1 MEKETLYRY
10 VACQASPEE
19 ETAVLTWLEADPAHE
34 SELAKVQRQHDLV
47 ALSAPVIN
55 ELYAK
60 DRRRR
65 FGSVLRRWSAAA
77 AAVVLLA
84 FGGYY
89 FHAARD
95 FSRQGERLLSVSVPY
110 GQRVSLTL
118 QDGTSVWLNAGTTLR
133 YPALFTGRERRVE
146 IEGEARFEVVHDAKH
161 PFIVRTY
168 ACDVEVLGTKFD
180 VTAEEREGLF
190 SAALLRGSVKVTN
203 RLTPGEQFVLKPNE
217 EVRLAGRRLNLN
229 AIGSMDDYLWTE
241 GMISI
246 KGLSFGELMHKF
258 EKSFGVKIRID
269 RNRMPEVDYNHGK
282 IRISDGVDSA
292 LRLLQMAS
300 DFTYTRSED
309 NGTIVIR

>member
-95 FSRQGERLLSVSVPY
+95 FSRQGERLLSEI
-110 GQRVSLTL
+110 
-118 QDGTSVWLNAGTTLR
+118 
-133 YPALFTGRERRVE
+133 GRAHV
-146 IEGEARFEVVHDAKH
+146 
-161 PFIVRTY
+161 
-168 ACDVEVLGTKFD
+168 
-180 VTAEEREGLF
+180 
-190 SAALLRGSVKVTN
+190 
-203 RLTPGEQFVLKPNE
+203 
-217 EVRLAGRRLNLN
+217 
-229 AIGSMDDYLWTE
+229 
-241 GMISI
+241 
-246 KGLSFGELMHKF
+246 
-258 EKSFGVKIRID
+258 
-269 RNRMPEVDYNHGK
+269 
-282 IRISDGVDSA
+282 
-292 LRLLQMAS
+292 
-300 DFTYTRSED
+300 
-309 NGTIVIR
+309 

>member
-95 FSRQGERLLSVSVPY
+95 FSRQGERLLSVSVPH

-146 IEGEARFEVVHDAKH
+146 IDGEARFEVVHDAKH

-168 ACDVEVLGTKFD
+168 ACDAPGAGHEIQCRGRRGERAVLD
-180 VTAEEREGLF
+180 
-190 SAALLRGSVKVTN
+190 GSV
-203 RLTPGEQFVLKPNE
+203 
-217 EVRLAGRRLNLN
+217 RRTRRRFQPARPRR
-229 AIGSMDDYLWTE
+229 AIGAGTRRGGDARREAICVSDRSTTMRNICGRTE
-241 GMISI
+241 S
-246 KGLSFGELMHKF
+246 
-258 EKSFGVKIRID
+258 
-269 RNRMPEVDYNHGK
+269 
-282 IRISDGVDSA
+282 SA
-292 LRLLQMAS
+292 
-300 DFTYTRSED
+300 
-309 NGTIVIR
+309 

>member
-1 MEKETLYRY
+1 M
-10 VACQASPEE
+10 
-19 ETAVLTWLEADPAHE
+19 LTWLEADPAHE

-180 VTAEEREGLF
+180 VMAEEREGLF

-269 RNRMPEVDYNHGK
+269 RARMPEVDYNHGK

>member
-1 MEKETLYRY
+1 M
-10 VACQASPEE
+10 
-19 ETAVLTWLEADPAHE
+19 LTWLEADPAHE

-95 FSRQGERLLSVSVPY
+95 FSRQGERLLSVSVPH

-146 IEGEARFEVVHDAKH
+146 IDGEA
-161 PFIVRTY
+161 PVRGGARCETSLHRPDICLRRRG
-168 ACDVEVLGTKFD
+168 AGHEIQCCGRGGERAVLD
-180 VTAEEREGLF
+180 
-190 SAALLRGSVKVTN
+190 GSVRRT
-203 RLTPGEQFVLKPNE
+203 RRPFP
-217 EVRLAGRRLNLN
+217 AG
-229 AIGSMDDYLWTE
+229 S
-241 GMISI
+241 S
-246 KGLSFGELMHKF
+246 
-258 EKSFGVKIRID
+258 
-269 RNRMPEVDYNHGK
+269 P
-282 IRISDGVDSA
+282 
-292 LRLLQMAS
+292 AS
-300 DFTYTRSED
+300 DWCWNPTRW
-309 NGTIVIR
+309 

>member
-133 YPALFTGRERRVE
+133 YPAPFMGGGRREGRDAARPRRG
-146 IEGEARFEVVHDAKH
+146 IEAGKLKGMDVDA
-161 PFIVRTY
+161 
-168 ACDVEVLGTKFD
+168 
-180 VTAEEREGLF
+180 TAEAVERIGTLF
-190 SAALLRGSVKVTN
+190 HDPNPCNTKSRSQTRRG
-203 RLTPGEQFVLKPNE
+203 
-217 EVRLAGRRLNLN
+217 
-229 AIGSMDDYLWTE
+229 
-241 GMISI
+241 
-246 KGLSFGELMHKF
+246 
-258 EKSFGVKIRID
+258 
-269 RNRMPEVDYNHGK
+269 
-282 IRISDGVDSA
+282 
-292 LRLLQMAS
+292 
-300 DFTYTRSED
+300 
-309 NGTIVIR
+309 

>member
-95 FSRQGERLLSVSVPY
+95 FSRQGERLLSVSVPH

-168 ACDVEVLGTKFD
+168 ACDVEVLGTKFN
-180 VTAEEREGLF
+180 VVAEEENGLF
-190 SAALLRGSVKVTN
+190 STDEMVTLEGKHLCLAQIDN
-203 RLTPGEQFVLKPNE
+203 DE
-217 EVRLAGRRLNLN
+217 E
-229 AIGSMDDYLWTE
+229 YLWTN
-241 GMISI
+241 GIIS
-246 KGLSFGELMHKF
+246 LTDQSFSELMHRF
-258 EKSFGVKIRID
+258 EKTFGVTIRIE
-269 RNRMPEVDYNHGK
+269 REPSIRIGQGK
-282 IRISDGVDSA
+282 IRQSVGIDNA
-292 LRLLQMAS
+292 LQVLQRFA
-300 DFTYTRSED
+300 DFEYEKD
-309 NGTIVIR
+309 EQNNTITIR

>member
-1 MEKETLYRY
+1 M
-10 VACQASPEE
+10 
-19 ETAVLTWLEADPAHE
+19 LTWLEADPAHE

-168 ACDVEVLGTKFD
+168 ACDVEVLGTKFN
-180 VTAEEREGLF
+180 VVAEEENGLF
-190 SAALLRGSVKVTN
+190 STALSL
-203 RLTPGEQFVLKPNE
+203 
-217 EVRLAGRRLNLN
+217 
-229 AIGSMDDYLWTE
+229 IH
-241 GMISI
+241 I
-246 KGLSFGELMHKF
+246 
-258 EKSFGVKIRID
+258 
-269 RNRMPEVDYNHGK
+269 
-282 IRISDGVDSA
+282 
-292 LRLLQMAS
+292 
-300 DFTYTRSED
+300 
-309 NGTIVIR
+309 

>member
-19 ETAVLTWLEADPAHE
+19 EMAVLTWLEADPVHE

-95 FSRQGERLLSVSVPY
+95 FSRQGERLLSVSVPH

-146 IEGEARFEVVHDAKH
+146 IDGEARFEVVHDAKH

-168 ACDVEVLGTKFD
+168 ACDVEVLGTKFN
-180 VTAEEREGLF
+180 VVAEEENGLF
-190 SAALLRGSVKVTN
+190 STALFEGRVAVRSRTTGERLYMDPHTVVDLRDGHLHLSP
-203 RLTPGEQFVLKPNE
+203 LTD
-217 EVRLAGRRLNLN
+217 A
-229 AIGSMDDYLWTE
+229 DDYLWTE
-241 GMISI
+241 GDPIGATKRLARSLEKQLDSTRYQIVAAGTTGSARKLVGTMLGAV
-246 KGLSFGELMHKF
+246 KG
-258 EKSFGVKIRID
+258 
-269 RNRMPEVDYNHGK
+269 
-282 IRISDGVDSA
+282 
-292 LRLLQMAS
+292 
-300 DFTYTRSED
+300 
-309 NGTIVIR
+309 